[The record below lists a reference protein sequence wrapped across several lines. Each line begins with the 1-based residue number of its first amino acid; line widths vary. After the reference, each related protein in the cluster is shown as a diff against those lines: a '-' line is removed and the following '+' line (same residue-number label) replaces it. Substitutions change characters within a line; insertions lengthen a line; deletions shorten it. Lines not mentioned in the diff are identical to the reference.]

1 MWSSR
6 WTPVATRAPSDD
18 EAQEPSLIEAARGGD
33 ARAFEELLRRH
44 EARVFRVLRLL
55 GVPVSDREDVAQNVF
70 LRMFRGLDGF
80 RAGRPFSS
88 WVYKIAANAALD
100 WRGQS
105 DQKRREEA
113 PWDDTM
119 MEEAAV
125 PPSTGNLDLSRRLE
139 AALDTLS
146 ERERAVFV
154 LVEMEGIE
162 RADAARALGI
172 TGITVRRHLGLAKE
186 RLREALSENKRAPR

>member
-1 MWSSR
+1 
-6 WTPVATRAPSDD
+6 VATRAPSDD

-55 GVPVSDREDVAQNVF
+55 GVSASDRDDVAQNVF
-70 LRMFRGLDGF
+70 LRMFRSLDGF
-80 RAGRPFSS
+80 RSGRPFSS

-105 DQKRREEA
+105 DRMRREEA
-113 PWDDTM
+113 PWDDT
-119 MEEAAV
+119 ADDV
-125 PPSTGNLDLSRRLE
+125 PPAPSTGALDLARRLE
-139 AALDTLS
+139 AALERLS

-154 LVEMEGIE
+154 LIEMEGVD
-162 RADAARALGI
+162 RTDAARALGI
-172 TGITVRRHLGLAKE
+172 SGITVRRHLGLAKE
-186 RLREALSENKRAPR
+186 RLRSALSEKKSEGR

>member
-1 MWSSR
+1 
-6 WTPVATRAPSDD
+6 VATRAPSDD
-18 EAQEPSLIEAARGGD
+18 EVPEPSLIEAARGGD
-33 ARAFEELLRRH
+33 ARAFETLLKRH

-55 GVPVSDREDVAQNVF
+55 GVAAADRDDVAQNVF
-70 LRMFRGLDGF
+70 LRMFRSLDGF

-100 WRGQS
+100 WRVQS
-105 DQKRREEA
+105 DRKRREEA
-113 PWDDTM
+113 PWDEAID
-119 MEEAAV
+119 EAARA
-125 PPSTGNLDLSRRLE
+125 PEAGQLELSRRLE

-172 TGITVRRHLGLAKE
+172 TRITLRRHLGLAKA
-186 RLREALSENKRAPR
+186 RLRLGLGEKKNRPR

>member
-1 MWSSR
+1 MRSSR

-33 ARAFEELLRRH
+33 ARAFEDLLRRH

-55 GVPVSDREDVAQNVF
+55 GVPASDRDDVAQNVF
-70 LRMFRGLDGF
+70 LRIFRGLDGF

-105 DQKRREEA
+105 DRQRREEA
-113 PWDDTM
+113 PWDDALD
-119 MEEAAV
+119 EAAT
-125 PPSTGNLDLSRRLE
+125 PAGTGALDLARRLE

-154 LVEMEGIE
+154 LVEIEGIE

-172 TGITVRRHLGLAKE
+172 TGITVRRHLGLAKV
-186 RLREALSENKRAPR
+186 RLRLALSEKKPDSR